1 MLDCCW
7 VDGCRNEG
15 GALAA
20 LGIRSGLSLRQ
31 VVACYPIKEK
41 SVGSNKVGP
50 TSINTVC
57 PPSNSVSQK
66 MRIMTLFPLFTPKG

>member
-1 MLDCCW
+1 MPCLTAAE

-41 SVGSNKVGP
+41 IGW
-50 TSINTVC
+50 
-57 PPSNSVSQK
+57 
-66 MRIMTLFPLFTPKG
+66 

>member
-1 MLDCCW
+1 M
-7 VDGCRNEG
+7 RG

-20 LGIRSGLSLRQ
+20 LGTRPGLSLRQ

-41 SVGSNKVGP
+41 SLGSNKVAP

-66 MRIMTLFPLFTPKG
+66 MRIMTIS

>member
-1 MLDCCW
+1 MPSLTAAGW
-7 VDGCRNEG
+7 MVVEMRG

-41 SVGSNKVGP
+41 ISW
-50 TSINTVC
+50 
-57 PPSNSVSQK
+57 
-66 MRIMTLFPLFTPKG
+66 